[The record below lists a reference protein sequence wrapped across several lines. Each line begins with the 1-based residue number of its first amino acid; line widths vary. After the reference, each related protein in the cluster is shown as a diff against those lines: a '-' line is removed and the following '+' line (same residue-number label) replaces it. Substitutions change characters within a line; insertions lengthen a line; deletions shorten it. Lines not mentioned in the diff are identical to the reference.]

1 MHSNTRHVR
10 SKVSVWAPKSIRSV
24 WLQLLL
30 EPECAHCLPL
40 AGFAATVTP
49 RRYLLGSRDSQ
60 RKPLRFYMAM
70 TMKIKRIY
78 ESSYNWADFWLS
90 GMSQDTE
97 IIWAV
102 GAPWWMVA
110 QSLGHTFGFSSQNP
124 GKSGK
129 LVNICSANRQRKD
142 RCLVKCFHGGVVLAS
157 QPCPSFLVF
166 LGNPLFRSFSI
177 PVSTVVMRNVP
188 NT

>member
-49 RRYLLGSRDSQ
+49 LRYLLGSCDSQ
-60 RKPLRFYMAM
+60 RKPLCFYMAM

-78 ESSYNWADFWLS
+78 ESSSNWADFRLS
-90 GMSQDTE
+90 GISQDTE

-110 QSLGHTFGFSSQNP
+110 QSLGHTFGFSSQ
-124 GKSGK
+124 K
-129 LVNICSANRQRKD
+129 LVHRFDNICSALRRSSANRQRKD
-142 RCLVKCFHGGVVLAS
+142 SCLVKCFHGGVCTGITAMS
-157 QPCPSFLVF
+157 IF
-166 LGNPLFRSFSI
+166 FS
-177 PVSTVVMRNVP
+177 VP
-188 NT
+188 WKPFI